1 MILKKI
7 KLRLNSIE
15 EKYLLINLDIS
26 GVISAFEAR
35 KSPDERKLG
44 LKINSLIIT
53 K

>member
-7 KLRLNSIE
+7 KLRLNLIE

-26 GVISAFEAR
+26 GVISAFEVR
-35 KSPDERKLG
+35 KSPDFRKLG

>member
-7 KLRLNSIE
+7 KLRLNLIE

-26 GVISAFEAR
+26 GVISAFEVR
-35 KSPDERKLG
+35 KRLDERRLG